1 MEVVEVGVK
10 RKYRTRDVLL
20 VASYFTKTEGY
31 HPVSS
36 GKDST
41 KEKVL
46 LYLNNHSSVEELLDY
61 QSRAEAMIQWV
72 KGEKSSD
79 WVDNIRSAMG
89 KKEVDDSAIGLL
101 SSAFSG
107 YDHYMKKQDAKED
120 LKKSEYQGNPKD
132 KITIDVKYTKHITS
146 GKSKFDENK
155 EFHIFQIVD
164 NSNNVYIWFADKYYK
179 DDLKKSKK
187 IGAVVKSHNEREG
200 IKQTIV
206 FVNSIQ

>member
-1 MEVVEVGVK
+1 MDVVETGVK
-10 RKYRTRDVLL
+10 KKYRTRDVLL
-20 VASYFTKTEGY
+20 VASYLTKTEGY

-46 LYLNNHSSVEELLDY
+46 LYLNNHISVEDLLEY
-61 QSRAEAMIQWV
+61 QPRAEGMIQWV

-79 WVDNIRSAMG
+79 WVDNIRSSLS

-107 YDHYMKKQDAKED
+107 YDHFMKKQGAIDD
-120 LKKSEYQGNPKD
+120 LKKSEYQGKPKD
-132 KITIDVKYTKHITS
+132 RIVIDVKYTKHITS

-164 NSNNVYIWFADKYYK
+164 ISNNVYIWFADKDYTE
-179 DDLKKSKK
+179 DLKKSKK
-187 IGAVVKSHNEREG
+187 IGAVVKSHNERDG
-200 IKQTIV
+200 IKQTII
-206 FVNSIQ
+206 FVNNIQ

>member
-1 MEVVEVGVK
+1 MEDVK
-10 RKYRTRDVLL
+10 RKYLTRDVLL
-20 VASYFTKTEGY
+20 VASYITKIDGY

-46 LYLNNHSSVEELLDY
+46 LYLNNNMSLENLSEY
-61 QSRAEAMIQWV
+61 QPRAEAMVQWV

-79 WVDNIRSAMG
+79 WVDNIRSSMS
-89 KKEVDDSAIGLL
+89 KKEVDESAIGLL

-107 YDHYMKKQDAKED
+107 YDHYLRKKESQED
-120 LKKSEYQGNPKD
+120 LKKSEYQGKPKE
-132 KITIDVKYTKHITS
+132 KIVIDVKYTKHITS

-164 NSNNVYIWFADKYYK
+164 KNNNVYIWFADKDYTE
-179 DDLKKSKK
+179 DLKKSKK
-187 IGAVVKSHNEREG
+187 IGAVVKSYNERDG
-200 IKQTIV
+200 VKQTIV
-206 FVNSIQ
+206 FVNNIQ